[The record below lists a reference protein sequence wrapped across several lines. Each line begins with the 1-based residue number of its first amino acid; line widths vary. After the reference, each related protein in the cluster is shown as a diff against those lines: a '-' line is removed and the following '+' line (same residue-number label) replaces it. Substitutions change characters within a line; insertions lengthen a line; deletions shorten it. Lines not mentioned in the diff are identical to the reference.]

1 MSIRLSA
8 PRKLQCLLAGAVA
21 TTQPDVM
28 VCFRDIKRKLQAD
41 FQAQTKVSTTSGAT
55 AVDICD
61 APDPAVVR
69 EVDTI
74 MVRNND
80 TASVSAT
87 IRYNDNGT
95 TYKIITVTLLTLENL
110 CYAAGSGW
118 RVIDASGNVKQ

>member
-1 MSIRLSA
+1 MIRLAQS
-8 PRKLQCLLAGAVA
+8 RKLQGLLAGAVA
-21 TTQPDVM
+21 TTQPDVV
-28 VCFRDIKRKLQAD
+28 VCFRDVKRKIQAD
-41 FQAQTKVSTTSGAT
+41 FVAQTKVTTTSGAS

-74 MVRNND
+74 TITNND

-87 IRYNDNGT
+87 VRYNDGVS

-110 CYAAGSGW
+110 CYAAGLGW
-118 RVIDASGNVKQ
+118 RVVDASGNVKQ

>member
-1 MSIRLSA
+1 MIRIASA
-8 PRKLQCLLAGAVA
+8 RKLQVLLAGAVA
-21 TTQPDVM
+21 TTQPDVV
-28 VCFRDIKRKLQAD
+28 VCFRDIRRKLQAD
-41 FQAQTKVSTTSGAT
+41 FKAQTKVTTTSGAS

-74 MVRNND
+74 TIANND